1 MGRGVSMIGITE
13 SNIRFATA
21 PFDGGEH
28 MKIAV
33 YRCRKKGANIIFNR
47 KYCCY
52 YNVDFVDDF
61 WIKKYDL
68 AKEIQDY
75 KIKKLIKII
84 DKC

>member
-1 MGRGVSMIGITE
+1 MGQGVSMIGIIE
-13 SNIRFATA
+13 SNISFATA
-21 PFDGGEH
+21 PFWGDEK

-33 YRCRKKGANIIFNR
+33 YRCRKKGVNIVFNR

-52 YNVDFVDDF
+52 YNVDFVADF

-68 AKEIQDY
+68 AKEIQNY
-75 KIKKLIKII
+75 KIKKLNKII